1 MSYADTA
8 LDVIARISGT
18 DRSRLNPELEL
29 VANLGF
35 DSAKALELL
44 VTLEERLG
52 IEIEDDDAARL
63 NTVGDILAYLDSRA

>member
-1 MSYADTA
+1 MSFADIA

-18 DRSRLNPELEL
+18 DRSRLTPELEL

-52 IEIEDDDAARL
+52 IEIEDEDAARL